1 MGSESF
7 VRLDR
12 EAESEAIARRDLDA
26 VLNHDLGAN
35 ACAAGRGGLHYSS
48 AGGSDDKGP
57 FTVRFG
63 LRGMGVTRAGDTTA
77 HVGHHHLLV
86 DAEGEL
92 SRTNPIPTDR
102 RHLHFGGGQTETQ
115 LDLPP
120 GKHSL
125 QLVLGDAEHKLFN
138 PPVISKKITVTVLD
152 PNAPVVKQNVVRKR
166 TVRTKATQRRTTAR
180 SNSR

>member
-1 MGSESF
+1 MMKGSLVAALMLFSTMTLAQTPAPQGAE
-7 VRLDR
+7 VYIIHPQ
-12 EAESEAIARRDLDA
+12 EAQTI
-26 VLNHDLGAN
+26 
-35 ACAAGRGGLHYSS
+35 
-48 AGGSDDKGP
+48 KGP

-63 LRGMGVTRAGDTTA
+63 LRGMGVTRAGDTTEN
-77 HVGHHHLLV
+77 VGHHHLLV

-92 SRTNPIPTDR
+92 SRTDPIPTDR

-120 GKHSL
+120 GKHTL

-152 PNAPVVKQNVVRKR
+152 PNAPVVKNNVVRKR
-166 TVRTKATQRRTTAR
+166 TMRTKPTQRRTSAR